1 MGQVALG
8 GDELL
13 VIDGKQKEAG
23 WGFAN
28 NAVSTISIVPGIWK
42 KKKKKRR
49 THKHSHDEKTELR
62 AKYVGFLE
70 PVTSLQI
77 SNVKRIK
84 LMLRRS
90 WRS

>member
-42 KKKKKRR
+42 KKKKK
-49 THKHSHDEKTELR
+49 EELINTLMMR
-62 AKYVGFLE
+62 
-70 PVTSLQI
+70 
-77 SNVKRIK
+77 K
-84 LMLRRS
+84 LNWGRNM
-90 WRS
+90 